1 MRISIC
7 VFLLMIQ
14 NNLFEDEDALN
25 DAANGSGNVVALT
38 EIK

>member
-1 MRISIC
+1 MC
-7 VFLLMIQ
+7 VLLLLIQ

-25 DAANGSGNVVALT
+25 DAANGSCNVVAVT